1 MDIDKVKITELDSGS
16 GKKYLAQSPLD
27 NFRMEYAIN
36 DANQLILHSYCGSG
50 LTMEEIRSIAR
61 RGSQNPQYI
70 FRAKSV
76 FSVSFFDKCKIRSK
90 TPATA
95 PQIPPEL
102 KKELEIYYTLEY
114 FELQGQQLLSLRN
127 LNGAYAQNFRL
138 PFSGQPYLLY
148 TTTGQLYG
156 VCQFST
162 SGIIPSIERW
172 NQAHTRSKMYLP
184 EFEKLLLVKEFP
196 LDDDGLPDAES
207 LVKFFDQADTDFG
220 KACKNKLSVY

>member
-1 MDIDKVKITELDSGS
+1 MDINKVKITELNGGS
-16 GKKYLAQSPLD
+16 GKKYLAQSPFD
-27 NFRMEYAIN
+27 NFRMEYEIN
-36 DANQLILHSYCGSG
+36 TGNQFILHSYCGSG
-50 LTMEEIRSIAR
+50 LTMAEIRSITQ
-61 RGSQNPQYI
+61 RGCQTPQNIIRPKQA
-70 FRAKSV
+70 FRE
-76 FSVSFFDKCKIRSK
+76 SFFDKWNEKSK
-90 TPATA
+90 TDVTA

-127 LNGAYAQNFRL
+127 LKGAYANNFRL
-138 PFSGQPYLLY
+138 PFIGKPYLLY

-162 SGIIPSIERW
+162 SNIMPNVERW

-184 EFEKLLLVKEFP
+184 PWEKLLLVKEFP
-196 LDDDGLPDAES
+196 LDNDGLPDAET
-207 LVKFFDQADTDFG
+207 LVKFFDQAETDFG